1 MGSTLIL
8 NPTDCAIFQQIIN
21 TDKFI
26 DISVLRTFVESQ
38 NDDNQL
44 MAIVTGFKETLGEQ
58 IDGVQASTVLK
69 NHPVRLVATNSNS
82 DQERMRRLIERDT
95 SAPKRKLEVNRAHP
109 LIVGLAQRLQANPSD
124 VVAHAI
130 IAQLYD
136 SALMLDGTPSD
147 PAAMV
152 KRLEAI
158 MLAAVK
164 N

>member
-1 MGSTLIL
+1 
-8 NPTDCAIFQQIIN
+8 
-21 TDKFI
+21 
-26 DISVLRTFVESQ
+26 
-38 NDDNQL
+38 
-44 MAIVTGFKETLGEQ
+44 
-58 IDGVQASTVLK
+58 
-69 NHPVRLVATNSNS
+69 
-82 DQERMRRLIERDT
+82 
-95 SAPKRKLEVNRAHP
+95 
-109 LIVGLAQRLQANPSD
+109 VGLAQRLQTNPSD